1 MTSLQDLITQTETAL
16 TNLESHFQ
24 REAQFMSEANDRFSK
39 NIAAFEQYFPE
50 VAKTVKSYKAPAD
63 FKIMVTQSGHGNF
76 MPAGQPAA
84 LYSEDPI
91 AQIKEQKIKK

>member
-39 NIAAFEQYFPE
+39 NIAAFEQYFPRI
-50 VAKTVKSYKAPAD
+50 VAHHDGRDCAGDKRFRRRHTLLRQLRCKLLHSVKHLTHLGFNLGDSRITA
-63 FKIMVTQSGHGNF
+63 
-76 MPAGQPAA
+76 
-84 LYSEDPI
+84 
-91 AQIKEQKIKK
+91 